1 MKRKILISGLCVMLI
16 LSGCGEKTPETV
28 EDYGGTS
35 SEAKEEAR
43 GLVTFPR
50 TYENPYETDE
60 PQVVYEETFAAEDVP
75 VEIHLKSVTWDTDQ
89 TFVRPVQALTRDRIT
104 EDKLVRDFFGGTE
117 TKVDR
122 TLEDRD
128 PFNLGDII
136 RAFMLLYQPDSV
148 SATISEYGLT
158 TYEFSGLPTWEDGS
172 DYFFHTWEGKHD
184 GVDYWLFLGWREDL
198 HSEYIRFY
206 PKNPGE
212 LIGDA
217 TYSEM
222 SSYNSRWGGLS
233 LADGREINDI
243 LEGVKNRTEMS
254 DKSLREMASEFAE
267 KTLHVHIPLDD
278 ITFSGDDTRDIVY
291 YTSPEIE
298 ESERYDKALVD
309 GYLLRSK
316 GMHINYGIATMDMI
330 SFMGKNQNSFIDNK
344 SEVYIHDA
352 GVVAGDY
359 CVAYLPTDDEETAL
373 LLNFNHLLS
382 AFRGHLTDN
391 IDHMEN
397 NNQKITCDTM
407 RLIYYPVQS
416 KTDKLDYTY
425 IPTWRIELR
434 RNDYYPIATM
444 FLNAIDG
451 SLIEIQYP
459 ETE

>member
-1 MKRKILISGLCVMLI
+1 MKRKILISGLCVMFI

-35 SEAKEEAR
+35 SEAAEDAR
-43 GLVTFPR
+43 GLVTFPQTYGN
-50 TYENPYETDE
+50 TYEADE
-60 PQVVYEETFAAEDVP
+60 PQIVYEETFAAKDVP

-89 TFVRPVQALTRDRIT
+89 TFTRPVRAVTRDSIS
-104 EDKLVRDFFGGTE
+104 EDKLVHAFFGGTE
-117 TKVDR
+117 KKSDR
-122 TLEDRD
+122 TLEDTD
-128 PFNLGDII
+128 SFYLVDII
-136 RAFMLLYQPDSV
+136 RGFKLLYPSDGVQTKDV
-148 SATISEYGLT
+148 DLT
-158 TYEFSGLPTWEDGS
+158 TYDFDELPTWEDGS
-172 DYFFHTWEGKHD
+172 DYFLHTWEGKHD

-198 HSEYIRFY
+198 HTEYIRFY

-212 LIGDA
+212 LIGDV

-222 SSYNSRWGGLS
+222 SSYNSLWGGLS

-243 LEGVKNRTEMS
+243 LKNVKNRTETS

-267 KTLHVHIPLDD
+267 KTLQVRIPADD
-278 ITFSGDDTRDIVY
+278 ITFSGDDTRDIIY
-291 YTSPEIE
+291 YTSPEME
-298 ESERYDKALVD
+298 DSVRYDKALVD
-309 GYLLRSK
+309 GYLLRSR
-316 GMHINYGIATMDMI
+316 GMHIDYGTDPIDMI
-330 SFMGKNQNSFIDNK
+330 SFMGKNKSSIIDNK
-344 SEVYIHDA
+344 SKVYIHDA
-352 GVVAGDY
+352 GVIAGDY
-359 CVAYLPTDDEETAL
+359 CIAYLPTGDEEVAL
-373 LLNFNHLLS
+373 VLNFDHLLS
-382 AFRGHLTDN
+382 AFRKHLTEN

-416 KTDKLDYTY
+416 KTDKLEYTY

-451 SLIEIQYP
+451 SLIEIQYT